1 MALKV
6 LFLCQSPS
14 NGMTAVIFSSWPLLL
29 LSILVD
35 GLVLI
40 VPGLI
45 AEIAI
50 SAVVIFLC
58 FIIICLLL
66 LHLIHLLTYFCA
78 CYPKAHLRFVSIH
91 ISNVAPISA
100 TCLMFPRA
108 PLVLRSKHL
117 RQHPRQHPCW
127 HCTSDAPLNPFPIL
141 VHCSRQHPRQCH
153 CCRCVPC
160 TVQRMPLYYKM
171 PLLSASTSAQLLTLH
186 SHVLS

>member
-40 VPGLI
+40 VPGLV

-100 TCLMFPRA
+100 TCLMFP
-108 PLVLRSKHL
+108 
-117 RQHPRQHPCW
+117 
-127 HCTSDAPLNPFPIL
+127 IL

-171 PLLSASTSAQLLTLH
+171 PLLSASMSAQLLTLH